1 VSDLIEPPAARRPE
15 EALEFVSQAVSD
27 GDIEAALAQYEGSA
41 VLARWPG
48 RQADG
53 DRDVRGGL
61 TDLADLR
68 LPLWVRVVGVL
79 EAPGLALVIC
89 ERRMA
94 GIGPDGEHV
103 RLDGHGCAVLRPQPD
118 GAWRIAADAWDSG
131 KGHVDS
137 PREPKAPASPGLSFS
152 PRTHPRGDEGATREG
167 AASRGAGGER
177 EDRAE
182 PAGTA
187 RVGAEFPPEP
197 PEIPLA
203 PAGDAV
209 PGEEMAGS
217 LTTKACLSARNGTR

>member
-1 VSDLIEPPAARRPE
+1 MSDLIEPPAARRPE
-15 EALEFVSQAVSD
+15 EALELVSQAVSD

-53 DRDVRGGL
+53 DRDVRGVL

-79 EAPGLALVIC
+79 EAPGLALVLC
-89 ERRMA
+89 QRQVA

-103 RLDGHGCAVLRPQPD
+103 RLVGHGCAVLRPQPD

-131 KGHVDS
+131 KGHVD
-137 PREPKAPASPGLSFS
+137 
-152 PRTHPRGDEGATREG
+152 
-167 AASRGAGGER
+167 
-177 EDRAE
+177 
-182 PAGTA
+182 
-187 RVGAEFPPEP
+187 AEFPPEP

-203 PAGDAV
+203 PARHDV
-209 PGEEMAGS
+209 PGEGTADG

>member
-1 VSDLIEPPAARRPE
+1 MGNRTATEVTEVSDLIEPPAARRPE
-15 EALEFVSQAVSD
+15 EALEFLSQAISD

-41 VLARWPG
+41 ILARWPG

-53 DRDVRGGL
+53 GRDVRDAL

-68 LPLWVRVVGVL
+68 LPLWVRVAGVL

-89 ERRMA
+89 ERRVA

-103 RLDGHGCAVLRPQPD
+103 RLEGHGCAALRPQPD

-137 PREPKAPASPGLSFS
+137 PREPKAPEASG
-152 PRTHPRGDEGATREG
+152 
-167 AASRGAGGER
+167 
-177 EDRAE
+177 EDRA
-182 PAGTA
+182 A
-187 RVGAEFPPEP
+187 FPPEP

-203 PAGDAV
+203 PAGDAFR
-209 PGEEMAGS
+209 GEGTAGS